1 MKPVSLKSL
10 VIVAAVFLLAGC
22 RRDMFNQPKSN
33 PLRESDSF
41 SDGVA
46 SRPIPPHTIDRS
58 VLVENEA
65 FYTGMNGSNL
75 VAEIPLPVTRELLD
89 RGRERFEINCVPCH
103 GETGDGNGM
112 VVRRG
117 FPSPPSYHI
126 DRLREAPVGHFFDV
140 MTRGYGVMY
149 SQASHVTVEDRWAIA
164 SYIRALQLSQQAK
177 VADLSPAEASQLGA
191 MR

>member
-75 VAEIPLPVTRELLD
+75 VAEIPQNL
-89 RGRERFEINCVPCH
+89 
-103 GETGDGNGM
+103 
-112 VVRRG
+112 
-117 FPSPPSYHI
+117 
-126 DRLREAPVGHFFDV
+126 
-140 MTRGYGVMY
+140 
-149 SQASHVTVEDRWAIA
+149 EDRRNAA
-164 SYIRALQLSQQAK
+164 HRSNDKS
-177 VADLSPAEASQLGA
+177 SSG
-191 MR
+191 